1 MFFLG
6 TLELLTQPLDRPNL
20 AIVLG
25 LVRQIV
31 KPLDRQIIYICV
43 TGFKYQNHL
52 SFGITTEKD
61 AGETFL
67 GNSQAEN
74 LFDLQR
80 PKGFDFYS
88 AHFFFKGK
96 LVKLMF

>member
-31 KPLDRQIIYICV
+31 KTLDRQIIYICV
-43 TGFKYQNHL
+43 TGLNTK
-52 SFGITTEKD
+52 IT
-61 AGETFL
+61 
-67 GNSQAEN
+67 
-74 LFDLQR
+74 
-80 PKGFDFYS
+80 
-88 AHFFFKGK
+88 
-96 LVKLMF
+96 